1 MPTQEEVFASIVQSV
16 RTGAGMDLDA
26 DAVAALRVRYFEW
39 IEKAGEKEG
48 KPFPT
53 PLDVW
58 EQVEGANLRRQF
70 ERIGRQAA
78 AKSRARNKSQ
88 VSEVETLDE
97 ALIVEA
103 DSDCPWCRPP
113 GG

>member
-1 MPTQEEVFASIVQSV
+1 MATQDDVFKSLVQSV
-16 RTGAGMDLDA
+16 RKGAGMDLGEE
-26 DAVAALRVRYFEW
+26 AVKALRERYFAW
-39 IEKAGEKEG
+39 IVNPGEKEG
-48 KPFPT
+48 KTFGT

-58 EQVEGANLRRQF
+58 EQVEGANLQRQF